1 MGKAAIY
8 ILPLFRIIKPFFR
21 ISAKLVSVLLRFARK
36 KSPAFFLNAGLFLSF
51 AIIYGLHIPHGA

>member
-1 MGKAAIY
+1 M
-8 ILPLFRIIKPFFR
+8 PLFRIIKPFFR
-21 ISAKLVSVLLRFARK
+21 ISAKFVSVLLRFARK